1 MSDTKDE
8 RATWEK
14 VYDKVIIELKTN
26 LIYVLVLML
35 TYTLYKSE
43 QSKAVIER
51 AESERLVKDRD
62 EWRNLATKAIKRN
75 FNYVDILIHNY
86 DKNSVTAD
94 SLIDTTGR

>member
-1 MSDTKDE
+1 MSDTKE
-8 RATWEK
+8 EKATWEK
-14 VYDKVIIELKTN
+14 VYDKVITELKTN
-26 LIYVLVLML
+26 LIYVLVIML

-43 QSKAVIER
+43 QSRSIIER

-86 DKNSVTAD
+86 DKNSITVD
-94 SLIDTTGR
+94 SLVDTTGR